1 MQQTGPM
8 VYHPYPRILEFLCHS
23 IAKVADSLNHIKPSF
38 VITTDFTAILNIQK
52 LIKKERDLTVIVTFL
67 CLFLGFRS
75 SKRNY
80 QHESS
85 L

>member
-8 VYHPYPRILEFLCHS
+8 VYHPYPRILEFLCYS
-23 IAKVADSLNHIKPSF
+23 IAKVADSLNYVKPSF

-52 LIKKERDLTVIVTFL
+52 LIKKERDSTVIVTFL